1 VDYIA
6 QDRPLAAEAWFDAL
20 VARLDLLRDSPE
32 QGRVV
37 PEWRESTIREVLH
50 SPYRVIYEVHRD
62 RVEILT
68 LSHERQQLQRLDS
81 TGAEQVG
88 P

>member
-1 VDYIA
+1 MDYIA

-37 PEWRESTIREVLH
+37 PEWREWTIREVLH
-50 SPYRVIYEVHRD
+50 SPYRIIHEVHQD

-68 LSHERQQLQRLDS
+68 LSHERQLIQRRNPS
-81 TGAEQVG
+81 GNG
-88 P
+88 

>member
-1 VDYIA
+1 LAAVDYIT

-50 SPYRVIYEVHRD
+50 SPYRIIYEVHQD

-68 LSHERQQLQRLDS
+68 LSHERQLLQRRDPL
-81 TGAEQVG
+81 GKG
-88 P
+88 